1 MAKPTEPFLL
11 RAALRDGTPVLVRP
25 LRPDEGDKLVEG
37 MQKLSSESRRRRF
50 LSVKSRL
57 SRKEV
62 DFLTRCDMRNHLA
75 IGLAITDE
83 QGREVLAVAVARC
96 VRATDDPTLGDVAV
110 VVLDEWQ
117 QRGIGTLLTERLAAL
132 CSICAIRV
140 CAYGVLGNHFHL
152 VLYIDSTRA
161 RSWSDEGVVARHGWL
176 VRHSAAQ
183 WEKLPATN
191 C

>member
-50 LSVKSRL
+50 LSAKSRL

-132 CSICAIRV
+132 CWEVGIKRWRGTFFADNLASRKLLERV
-140 CAYGVLGNHFHL
+140 GKNRRSRIESAGIVEVIFEL
-152 VLYIDSTRA
+152 RA
-161 RSWSDEGVVARHGWL
+161 PR
-176 VRHSAAQ
+176 
-183 WEKLPATN
+183 PASRR
-191 C
+191 